1 MNGDELAVIPEIV
14 KKYSELLKSATNVCV
29 LAALTLR
36 SVSVTCFTPDE
47 AVILVIQSNE
57 PLLLSARSFVVPFT
71 PLYTKVLPE
80 NAPLI
85 DWRVESRAGELAESL
100 TVKVVVTL
108 PKSVELTLL
117 RFSAVSERLV

>member
-1 MNGDELAVIPEIV
+1 MKGDELAVIPEIV

-36 SVSVTCFTPDE
+36 SVSVAFFTPDE

-57 PLLLSARSFVVPFT
+57 PLLLSARTLVVPLT
-71 PLYTKVLPE
+71 PLYSKLLPE

-85 DWRVESRAGELAESL
+85 D
-100 TVKVVVTL
+100 
-108 PKSVELTLL
+108 
-117 RFSAVSERLV
+117 